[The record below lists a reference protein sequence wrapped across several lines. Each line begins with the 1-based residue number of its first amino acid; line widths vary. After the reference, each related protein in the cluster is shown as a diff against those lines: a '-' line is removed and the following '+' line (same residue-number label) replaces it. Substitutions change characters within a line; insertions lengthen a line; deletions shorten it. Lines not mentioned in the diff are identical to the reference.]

1 MSVCSSPNPVLEKFM
16 PEPSFITRA
25 LNFLRH
31 DIWRLNQNALPR
43 RKRFLL
49 KPTRIL
55 LLAFQDFVRDRCALR
70 ASALT
75 FYSLLS
81 VVPMAAMA
89 FGLAKG
95 FGLEERL
102 TRQIYLWLPG
112 QTDAVER
119 IIAFA
124 RSLLESTEGGIVA
137 GAGLLVLFWSA
148 LKVLRQIEAA
158 LNDIWKVQS
167 RAFVRQFTDYV
178 TVMIFSPVLIIVAS
192 SLNVF
197 IRTQVTDLTSQLA
210 LLRIASPVIFFF
222 LSLLPFALLWVLFIL
237 IYLVM
242 PNVQVRFKSAVIAGV
257 IGGTLYQLSQNL
269 YIGTQVVVA
278 KYNAIYGSFAA
289 LPLFLI
295 WLQLSWIIVLLG
307 AQIAHAHERVATY
320 AMSIDY
326 ENASQASRKQSAL
339 QIMQVII
346 RRFSQGDPPPGA
358 EHIAQ
363 QLQLP
368 RALVEDLLQHLVQTR
383 LVSMV
388 EDSGQDPA
396 VAYQPACDIQRISV
410 VAFLE
415 AWDNLGQ
422 NPLDVTEAQCQPAIQ
437 TLTALYEDL
446 RRSPANRLIKDL

>member
-1 MSVCSSPNPVLEKFM
+1 M
-16 PEPSFITRA
+16 PEPSIITRT

-31 DIWRLNQNALPR
+31 DIWRLDQDALSRP
-43 RKRFLL
+43 KAFLL
-49 KPTRIL
+49 KPTRII
-55 LLAFQDFVRDRCALR
+55 LLALQDFVRDKCALR

-81 VVPMAAMA
+81 VVPVAAMA

-102 TRQIYLWLPG
+102 AKQIYVWLPG
-112 QTDAVER
+112 QTAAVER

-124 RSLLESTEGGIVA
+124 RALLDSAQGGVVA
-137 GAGLLVLFWSA
+137 GVGVLVLFWSA

-158 LNDIWKVQS
+158 LNDIWKVPG
-167 RAFVRQFTDYV
+167 RAFLRQFTDYV
-178 TVMIFSPVLIIVAS
+178 TLMIFSPVLIIVSS

-197 IRTQVTDLTSQLA
+197 IRTQITDLTSSLA

-222 LSLLPFALLWVLFIL
+222 LNLLPFALLSILFIL

-242 PNVQVRFKSAVIAGV
+242 PNVRVRLKSAIIAGM
-257 IGGTLYQLSQNL
+257 ISGTLYQSSQSL
-269 YIGTQVVVA
+269 YIGTQVVVS

-295 WLQLSWIIVLLG
+295 WLQVSWMIVLLG
-307 AQIAHAHERVATY
+307 AQITHAHERVATY

-326 ENASQASRKQSAL
+326 QNASQTSRKQTAL
-339 QIMQVII
+339 QILQVII
-346 RRFSQGDPPPGA
+346 RRFEQGDPPSGS
-358 EHIAQ
+358 EQIAL

-368 RALVEDLLQHLVQTR
+368 RAMVEDLLQHLVESR

-388 EDSGQDPA
+388 EESGPDS
-396 VAYQPACDIQRISV
+396 VTAYQPACDIQRITV

-415 AWDNLGQ
+415 AWDNVGQ
-422 NPLDVTEAQCQPAIQ
+422 NPLDLSAGAQCKPAVQ
-437 TLTALYEDL
+437 TLSALYDEL
-446 RRSPANRLIKDL
+446 RRSAANRLVKDL